1 MTRDE
6 REQVR
11 ELINGIMCIKKLID
25 RHVNKIMPELE
36 TYALDLLAL
45 ESDAEMG
52 IDVCLSLEEVAKKI
66 VKSTEKIKA
75 EVSKTDKYF
84 ELIHRMDKYLT
95 AKEK

>member
-1 MTRDE
+1 LEHLHDTRRE
-6 REQVR
+6 RAGKRANQW
-11 ELINGIMCIKKLID
+11 
-25 RHVNKIMPELE
+25 
-36 TYALDLLAL
+36 TL